1 MSCEKRRIFKCR
13 RIIDTSTTNEQFSD
27 DQISNL
33 SANFWN
39 LSNTLARVVI
49 AIWTPIPRTQN
60 QRLGGT
66 KSYKVPK
73 QKVMKYQRLQS

>member
-49 AIWTPIPRTQN
+49 AI
-60 QRLGGT
+60 
-66 KSYKVPK
+66 
-73 QKVMKYQRLQS
+73 

>member
-33 SANFWN
+33 SANFCIYQTHSLVW
-39 LSNTLARVVI
+39 LSQFELQFHV
-49 AIWTPIPRTQN
+49 
-60 QRLGGT
+60 LKT
-66 KSYKVPK
+66 KG
-73 QKVMKYQRLQS
+73 